1 MEDSLPH
8 TAPVLHVPA
17 VLSVEVRVSLWTVTF
32 SQLSQDL
39 GPGET
44 EGGGV
49 WQLPH
54 EGELLGGG
62 SDGVP
67 DAGDVGAVDPLPLA
81 PVVEVGR
88 QLLLDGLVQ
97 LLVVLRDHGFLT
109 HLIQHSRPSL
119 TWRNI

>member
-8 TAPVLHVPA
+8 TAPVLHIPA
-17 VLSVEVRVSLWTVTF
+17 VLSVEVRVSLWTVAL

-39 GPGET
+39 GPGES

-49 WQLPH
+49 WELPH

-67 DAGDVGAVDPLPLA
+67 DAGDVSAVDPLALA
-81 PVVEVGR
+81 TVVEVGR

-97 LLVVLRDHGFLT
+97 LFIVLGDHRFLT
-109 HLIQHSRPSL
+109 HFV
-119 TWRNI
+119 

>member
-8 TAPVLHVPA
+8 AAPVLHVPA
-17 VLSVEVRVSLWTVTF
+17 VLGVELRVSLRAVALG
-32 SQLSQDL
+32 QLGQDL
-39 GPGET
+39 GPGVA

-49 WQLPH
+49 GQLPH

-67 DAGDVGAVDPLPLA
+67 DAGDMSAVDPLPLPA
-81 PVVEVGR
+81 VVEVGR

-97 LLVVLRDHGFLT
+97 LFIVLGDHRFLT
-109 HLIQHSRPSL
+109 HFV
-119 TWRNI
+119 

>member
-17 VLSVEVRVSLWTVTF
+17 VLGVEVRVSRGTVTL

-39 GPGET
+39 RPGIP
-44 EGGGV
+44 EGGRV

-67 DAGDVGAVDPLPLA
+67 EAEIYPGFALIGRNLSRLCSDWLDLYVATPALFKPLIHDTN
-81 PVVEVGR
+81 
-88 QLLLDGLVQ
+88 Q
-97 LLVVLRDHGFLT
+97 
-109 HLIQHSRPSL
+109 
-119 TWRNI
+119 